1 MENLS
6 NSEWEVDE
14 RFLGERKGRI
24 ITAILFFSLCV
35 FFLSLMTYCSGK
47 QGKAEEGSNPAGAVE
62 EVILH
67 VALWTPFPTLDWQ
80 STVSHPL
87 PQGMLPVFE
96 GLFGLSKDFVPVP
109 ELALDWE
116 VSEDKLKWTFNIRKG
131 VKFHNGQE
139 LTAEDVKSSLERW
152 RRVSPRGVMLNHL
165 REIIAVDKYT
175 IRMFFDQ
182 PIGRFLLLILAADE
196 SKAVIMP
203 QEIADSSPQ
212 GGALT
217 EIVGTGPYRFEKY
230 RTEQYLELSRFEDY
244 VSRSDPPDYHSGKK
258 EANFDRIMFWI
269 VPEASTRVAG
279 LERDEYDI
287 VTRLP
292 DADYKRLLKSEEID
306 PIITVPALLDYLV
319 FNHKKGLFT
328 DINMRRA
335 VQSAIDVEEVSRCMM
350 ASEEFWTL
358 NPSIYPPESPYNTDE
373 ASQYYHQNDVA
384 KAQYFLRKAGYDG
397 EAVKFLVIRDEPEIY
412 RASIAIGEQLKAAGI
427 KVDLLIYDLATWV
440 AKRANPDEMDMFI
453 SKGYWLD
460 PSLFHAEFGG
470 RFPGWFISTETEVV
484 FDKLSMETDFETR
497 FGLGKELQR
506 LFYEKVAFI
515 NVSYHYG
522 FKAKRSSVKD
532 PEDNLSRGNL
542 TLHNVRVDR

>member
-1 MENLS
+1 MENLMIS
-6 NSEWEVDE
+6 DEEVQIG
-14 RFLGERKGRI
+14 FPSCRKGRV
-24 ITAILFFSLCV
+24 ITPFLLFSLAV
-35 FFLSLMTYCSGK
+35 FFLSLMTSCSENQRRSEEG
-47 QGKAEEGSNPAGAVE
+47 GDPMEAAEEI
-62 EVILH
+62 ILH
-67 VALWTPFPTLDWQ
+67 VALWTSFPTLDWQ

-109 ELALDWE
+109 ELAETWH
-116 VSEDKLKWTFNIRKG
+116 VSDDKLKWTFDLRQGIR
-131 VKFHNGQE
+131 FHNGRE

-165 REIIAVDKYT
+165 REIVVTDKYT
-175 IRMFFDQ
+175 VLMEFDQ

-203 QEIADSSPQ
+203 KEVVEASPR
-212 GGALT
+212 GGALS
-217 EIVGTGPYRFEKY
+217 EIVGTGPYQFEEY
-230 RTEQYLELSRFEDY
+230 RTEQYLELRRFEDY
-244 VSRSDPPDYHSGKK
+244 VSRSDPPDYQSGAK
-258 EANFDRIMFWI
+258 AAHFDRILFWI

-279 LERDEYDI
+279 LERREYDI

-292 DADYKRLLKSEEID
+292 DAEYKRLLRIEDID
-306 PIITVPALLDYLV
+306 PIITKPALLDYLI
-319 FNHKKGLFT
+319 FNHRKGPFANI
-328 DINMRRA
+328 DMRRA

-373 ASQYYHQNDVA
+373 ASQYYNQNDS
-384 KAQYFLRKAGYDG
+384 AQAREFMQRAGYAG
-397 EAVKFLVIRDEPEIY
+397 EPVKFLVLRDEPEIY
-412 RASIAIGEQLKAAGI
+412 RASIAIGEQLKAVGI

-440 AKRANPDEMDMFI
+440 AKRANQDEMDMFI

-470 RFPGWFISTETEVV
+470 RFPGWFISDDTEEI
-484 FDKLSMETDFETR
+484 FSRLAEETDFEKR
-497 FGLGKELQR
+497 FELGKQLQR
-506 LFYEKVAFI
+506 LFYEKAAFI

-522 FKAKRSSVKD
+522 FKAKRSSIID
-532 PEDNLSRGNL
+532 PEGNLSRGNL
-542 TLHNVRVDR
+542 TLHNVEIER

>member
-1 MENLS
+1 MFPRGRE
-6 NSEWEVDE
+6 
-14 RFLGERKGRI
+14 GRI
-24 ITAILFFSLCV
+24 KTSIIFFSLNV
-35 FFLSLMTYCSGK
+35 FFLSLITSCTGN
-47 QGKAEEGSNPAGAVE
+47 QGKSQEGGEPSGPKEGVTLE
-62 EVILH
+62 
-67 VALWTPFPTLDWQ
+67 VALWTPFSTLDWQ

-87 PQGMLPVFE
+87 PQAMLPVFE

-109 ELALDWE
+109 ELAEAWD
-116 VSEDKLKWTFNIRKG
+116 VSEDKLIWTFNLRKG
-131 VKFHNGQE
+131 VKFHNGRE
-139 LTAEDVKSSLERW
+139 LNADDVKSSLERW

-165 REIIAVDKYT
+165 REIVIADKHT
-175 IRMFFDQ
+175 VRMFFDQ

-203 QEIADSSPQ
+203 KEIADSSPQ

-217 EIVGTGPYRFEKY
+217 EIVGTGPYQFEEY
-230 RTEQYLELSRFEDY
+230 RTEQYLKLKRFEDY
-244 VSRSDPPDYHSGKK
+244 VSRSDPPDYQSGKK
-258 EANFDRIMFWI
+258 EAYFDRILFWI

-279 LERDEYDI
+279 LERSEYDI

-292 DADYKRLLKSEEID
+292 DAEYNRLQRIEDVD
-306 PIITVPALLDYLV
+306 PIITVPALLDYLI
-319 FNHKKGLFT
+319 FNHRKGLFT

-335 VQSAIDVEEVSRCMM
+335 VQSVVDVEEVSRCMM

-373 ASQYYHQNDVA
+373 ASQYYNQNDPGKA
-384 KAQYFLRKAGYDG
+384 KEFLQKAGYAG
-397 EAVKFLVIRDEPEIY
+397 EAVKFLVLRDEPEIY

-470 RFPGWFISTETEVV
+470 RFPGWFISTETEEV
-484 FDKLSMETDFETR
+484 FSRLAMETDFEKR
-497 FGLGKELQR
+497 FDLGRELQR
-506 LFYEKVAFI
+506 LFYEKAAFI
-515 NVSYHYG
+515 NVGYHYG
-522 FKAKRSSVKD
+522 FKATRSSVKD
-532 PEDNLSRGNL
+532 PEGNLSRGNL
-542 TLHNVRVDR
+542 TLHNVWIER